1 VPVGLPPIPS
11 LGDDDPYHDPGG
23 TDLVTL
29 LLDEH
34 RAIER
39 LRAALAVETDPQRR
53 RTMSD
58 VLVAM
63 ISRHL
68 SAEEQYLYPAVRA
81 ALPDTGA
88 ELARAAV
95 DIDLQMHA
103 TLADGPIEVGHGR
116 DEIHDVWR
124 RHIDITERD
133 LIPQL
138 QTAATAEELI
148 RLGNRAAI
156 AEEAAPT
163 RPHPRAPASPP
174 WNRVAAP
181 ALGLLDKVRDLV
193 GGRKTYP
200 EDLPTPTGEP
210 PAPLDPTPP
219 APDGASR

>member
-1 VPVGLPPIPS
+1 MPVGLPPIPS

-23 TDLVTL
+23 TDLITL

-39 LRAALAVETDPQRR
+39 LRRALAVETDPQRR

-81 ALPDTGA
+81 ALPDRGA
-88 ELARAAV
+88 ELARTAV
-95 DIDLQMHA
+95 EIDLQVHA
-103 TLADGPIEVGHGR
+103 ALADGPVEVDRGG
-116 DEIHDVWR
+116 DEIHHAWQ
-124 RHIDITERD
+124 RHLDITERD
-133 LIPQL
+133 LMPQL
-138 QTAATAEELI
+138 QSSATAEELI
-148 RLGNRAAI
+148 RLGNRAEI

-193 GGRKTYP
+193 GGRTTYP
-200 EDLPTPTGEP
+200 EDLPPPTGAAP
-210 PAPLDPTPP
+210 PSADATPPTPD
-219 APDGASR
+219 DGSR